1 VPEAGKSRSRDAE
14 AVEGA
19 EGSGRMESEEAVA
32 RRGAGSRSSER
43 REGGNGGE
51 GGKGGGAV
59 AAFTGRPL
67 LAWSFCTEPLGG
79 SSSSSF
85 LFFFLIFLTG
95 ASCNWAGRL
104 TKLVAA
110 QHSPV

>member
-1 VPEAGKSRSRDAE
+1 MPRSLRGE
-14 AVEGA
+14 TGA
-19 EGSGRMESEEAVA
+19 CRTESEEAVA
-32 RRGAGSRSSER
+32 RRGAGSRSSELG
-43 REGGNGGE
+43 EGGNGGE

-67 LAWSFCTEPLGG
+67 LAWSICTEPLGG
-79 SSSSSF
+79 PLPPPF
-85 LFFFLIFLTG
+85 YFFLIFLTG